1 MGAQVLTRR
10 TRDLLDSRDGR
21 MPAGQELAGKR
32 VACGIDAGTSRL
44 RHVTRQQKGQGK
56 SKKQRRRDKTNDHN
70 VKLLIIDEI
79 DETGE
84 KVRTS
89 CPWIDGTFGGPD
101 EAMEL
106 LAMHLHRLGAVGA
119 GWWRSWPTVHRGFG
133 SGWSGWPNV
142 WGCAISSG
150 ISSWTS
156 GLRRHTSVSRWGMC
170 REPTRNDGGCTGSC
184 GSGSRDFPFA

>member
-1 MGAQVLTRR
+1 MTRR

-44 RHVTRQQKGQGK
+44 RRVTRQQKGQGK
-56 SKKQRRRDKTNDHN
+56 SKKQRRRDKTDGPRD

-106 LAMHLHRLGAVGA
+106 LAMSPAPARCRRCGGGGVPGRRCTVDLGAAGVGGQTCGA
-119 GWWRSWPTVHRGFG
+119 AESAVAFHPGLLACGTTHRSGTGA
-133 SGWSGWPNV
+133 
-142 WGCAISSG
+142 CAE
-150 ISSWTS
+150 
-156 GLRRHTSVSRWGMC
+156 SRQGTTAAVPEVAEVAQG
-170 REPTRNDGGCTGSC
+170 RPKPGK
-184 GSGSRDFPFA
+184 

>member
-44 RHVTRQQKGQGK
+44 RRVTRQQKGQGK
-56 SKKQRRRDKTNDHN
+56 SKKQRRRDKTDGRD

-119 GWWRSWPTVHRGFG
+119 EVVAFLADGAPWIWERLEWVAKRVGLGNQQWHFILDFWPAAPH
-133 SGWSGWPNV
+133 
-142 WGCAISSG
+142 I
-150 ISSWTS
+150 
-156 GLRRHTSVSRWGMC
+156 GLAWGMC